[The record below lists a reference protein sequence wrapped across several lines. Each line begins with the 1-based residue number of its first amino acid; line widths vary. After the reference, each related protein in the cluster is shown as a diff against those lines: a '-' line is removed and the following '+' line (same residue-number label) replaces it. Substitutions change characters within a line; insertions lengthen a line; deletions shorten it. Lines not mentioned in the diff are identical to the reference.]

1 MNKNRGEEKDLKT
14 YLDMLS
20 FLSGSSDDYFF
31 CLDYESGKIYFFGD
45 LIKKFDVFHQSQEYT
60 TLVEW
65 QNVVYPRDIEE
76 LADDLDKVQKGKR
89 SIHNLTYR
97 MRDRQG
103 NYCWINCRGKPVLD
117 QNNKP
122 IFLVGRVTESP
133 AVTQSDG
140 LTGAMDVTKLTEEIN
155 EILVTGIE
163 GYLLLVGIDNLKE
176 INLKKGRNFGDQV
189 LQKTSV
195 VFEDNSHTHHIFRIN
210 GNRFAALLPGVS
222 KETVKEIFH
231 KTKSGLSTY
240 CSISGGCVPF
250 RKYHVLD
257 ASTFIQYGETCLDL
271 AQGQN
276 LKELKFF
283 TAEDYEKELD
293 KLRLKEELAIA
304 IENNFQG
311 FQVVYQPQINSVDYT
326 VWGAEAL
333 LRYNSPDKGTIP
345 VFDVI
350 TILEQSGLI
359 KKVGLWVLDKALE
372 QCAKWR
378 KVLPNFHISVNISYG
393 QFEDDDIVDKILDS
407 MSLHKVSGTA
417 LTLEVTESMELH
429 TYGKLNKVIEELQ
442 YVGIEFSV
450 DDFGTGFSSLSR
462 LKQLNVDEIK
472 IDRCFVSGIQKS
484 VYNYRLLNNMIEWA
498 NKCDIRVCCE
508 GVEQE
513 EELSVLET
521 LYPQILQGFLFD
533 KPISSKDFTEIYIDA
548 TCDRYKKNI
557 IKCSEL
563 KKKVMKNSDANE
575 LAWSDIEK
583 LKTILEAQHDIIS
596 VSDINTYEL
605 YYLNSVG
612 LNLVDKVDYKGRR
625 CYEVLYN
632 RTEPCEFCTNN
643 LISENDFYTWFH
655 HDARMKEKCI
665 YQDRIIPWE
674 NKKVRLEVVSKISKY
689 ESIKQVI
696 DEKLDF
702 ADNIISCSRLLSS
715 TMFVD
720 DIVPNT
726 LALIGSFYKADRA
739 FMFEPQEDGKFWS
752 NTYEWNSINSP
763 SHRDYFQKVP
773 VEKIKNWLK
782 VLSTDTSI
790 VILNSQNMADT
801 YPEEFQLLKSQNI
814 SRLILVPIVDNC
826 TLSYFIGVDN
836 HRHCLQD
843 DSQIRV
849 LSAILSS
856 RLMQEKREKRLKEL
870 LDFKYGKIL
879 DLTNVGLWIVHIN
892 RKTGEKTALADD
904 TLKRILGIH
913 EALSPKE
920 TFDFWYER
928 IESNSKPKFADVFQ
942 NLDLADAIV
951 QVDYVWNHPIH
962 GKVIFSCSGT
972 QKEISENKV
981 CLVGYMRNLSKLDRS
996 FCIM

>member
-1 MNKNRGEEKDLKT
+1 MSKNRGENKILKT

-31 CLDYESGKIYFFGD
+31 CIDYESGKIYFFGD
-45 LIKKFDVFHQSQEYT
+45 LIKKFDVFHESQEYT
-60 TLVEW
+60 TLEEW
-65 QNVVYPRDIEE
+65 QNVVYPRDVKV
-76 LADDLDKVQKGKR
+76 LADDLEKVQKGEQ

-97 MRDRQG
+97 MKDRQG
-103 NYCWINCRGKPVLD
+103 NYCWINCRGIPVLD
-117 QNNKP
+117 KNNKP
-122 IFLVGRVTESP
+122 IFLMGRVTESP

-155 EILVTGIE
+155 EILATGVE

-176 INLKKGRNFGDQV
+176 INLKKGKIFGDQV
-189 LQKTSV
+189 LKKTSV

-222 KETVKEIFH
+222 KETVREVFQ
-231 KTKSGLSTY
+231 KTKNELNTY
-240 CSISGGCVPF
+240 CSVSGGCVPF

-283 TAEDYEKELD
+283 TTEDYEKELD
-293 KLRLKEELAIA
+293 KLRLKEELTTA

-311 FQVVYQPQINSVDYT
+311 FQLLYQPQINAVDYS

-333 LRYNSPDKGTIP
+333 LRYTSPVKGSIP
-345 VFDVI
+345 VFEVI

-372 QCAKWR
+372 QCAQWR
-378 KVLPNFHISVNISYG
+378 KILPNFHISVNMSYS
-393 QFEDDDIVDKILDS
+393 QFEDESIVSKILDS
-407 MSLHKVSGTA
+407 IFSHKVPGTA

-429 TYGKLNKVIEELQ
+429 TYGKLNKIIEELQ
-442 YVGIEFSV
+442 FVGIEFSV
-450 DDFGTGFSSLSR
+450 DDFGTGYSSLSR
-462 LKQLNVDEIK
+462 LKELNIDEIK

-513 EELSVLET
+513 EELSVLEK

-533 KPISSKDFTEIYIDA
+533 KPLSPRDFTDIYIETSCA
-548 TCDRYKKNI
+548 RYKNNSV
-557 IKCSEL
+557 KCAKL
-563 KKKVMKNSDANE
+563 KKKVLENSGANE

-612 LNLVDKVDYKGRR
+612 LNLVDKVDYKGRK

-643 LISENDFYTWFH
+643 LISENDFYTWIH
-655 HDARMKEKCI
+655 YDSRMKEKCI

-702 ADNIISCSRLLSS
+702 ADNILSCSRLLSS
-715 TMFVD
+715 TMFFD

-726 LALIGSFYKADRA
+726 LALIGAFYKADRA

-752 NTYEWNSINSP
+752 ITYEWNSINSP
-763 SHRDYFQKVP
+763 SYKEFFQRIP
-773 VEKIKNWLK
+773 AEKMKNWLK
-782 VLSTDTSI
+782 ILSTDTSI
-790 VILNSQNMADT
+790 VILNTLDMVGT
-801 YPEEFQLLKSQNI
+801 YPEEFHLLESQNI

-826 TLSYFIGVDN
+826 NLTYFIGVDN

-849 LSAILSS
+849 LSSILSN
-856 RLMQEKREKRLKEL
+856 RLIQEKREKRLKEL
-870 LDFKYGKIL
+870 LDLKYGKIL

-913 EALSPKE
+913 EVLSSKE

-928 IESNSKPKFADVFQ
+928 IDSKSKQKIIEQFKKLGLSNT
-942 NLDLADAIV
+942 IV
-951 QVDYVWNHPIH
+951 QVDYMWNHPIH
-962 GKVIFSCSGT
+962 GKVVFSCSGT

-981 CLVGYMRNLSKLDRS
+981 CLVGYMRNISKLDRS